1 VHPRKFVRDSLGF
14 TLAQYALRVL
24 LMLRG
29 IVAARLLGPMSYGA
43 WNALQLIM
51 DYGAFSTLG
60 TQQGLDQAV
69 PARIVEANAA
79 NLERLKRAGLFNIV
93 LMSVLFAGGSL
104 LFLVA
109 RDSKILGFWGV
120 GGAAL
125 ALTCVVLTNISNF
138 HTTLLRSHGDIGAV
152 SLWFLIQG
160 AIGAI
165 LGLAL
170 IPSMGVWGL
179 LTGWVVGTAAST
191 LFVRIIGRKVVPLM
205 PRPSFDGLAL
215 VRVGF
220 PMFVFMGSA
229 LVMRSIDRVI
239 ILKFLGTTA
248 LGYYSLAV
256 MALTFMLYLP
266 DSIAFVLYPRLLLDF
281 RRGDNHPEV
290 IRPRVERSLR
300 ALAVVMPGLC
310 GIAFLVAREAVM
322 AVLPRFVLGVTA
334 TRVLC
339 FGAAALSLGNLS
351 SIVLMT
357 LGRQNVLVPA
367 ALAMTA
373 IGAGLDILA
382 VRAGF
387 DISGVA
393 RATLVTYTVNGT
405 LLLWL
410 ACRGLRIEGRHRAR
424 LIGSALVPLVTGG
437 VLAYAI
443 DRVLPWGDSAPTLVL
458 FSRLMVAVAL
468 FAGIYGALM
477 LPLVRGLGLKQVA
490 RELQLPF
497 PFFGS
502 RAEAPRT

>member
-1 VHPRKFVRDSLGF
+1 MHPRKFVRDSLGF

-24 LMLRG
+24 LMARG
-29 IVAARLLGPMSYGA
+29 IVAARLLGPMPYGA
-43 WNALQLIM
+43 WNALQLMM

-69 PARIVEANAA
+69 PARIVDADAA
-79 NLERLKRAGLFNIV
+79 QLERLKQAGLFNII
-93 LMSVLFAGGSL
+93 LMSALFAGGCL
-104 LFLVA
+104 LFLVV
-109 RDSKILGFWGV
+109 RPSRIIGYWGV
-120 GGAAL
+120 GGAVL
-125 ALTCVVLTNISNF
+125 ALTCVVLTNVANF
-138 HTTLLRSHGDIGAV
+138 HTTLLRSHGDIAAV

-170 IPSMGVWGL
+170 VPSMGPWGL
-179 LTGWVVGTAAST
+179 LTGWAVGTAVST
-191 LFVRIIGRKVVPLM
+191 AFVRFTGRRVVPVM
-205 PRPSFDGLAL
+205 PRPSVDGLTL
-215 VRVGF
+215 LRVGF

-266 DSIAFVLYPRLLLDF
+266 DSIGFVLYPRLLLDF
-281 RRGDNHPEV
+281 RRGDNRPEA
-290 IRPRVERSLR
+290 IRSRVERSLR

-334 TRVLC
+334 VRVLC
-339 FGAAALSLGNLS
+339 FGAAALTLGNLS

-357 LGRQNVLVPA
+357 LGRQNLLVPA

-393 RATLVTYTVNGT
+393 RATLVTYTVNGV

-410 ACRGLRIEGRHRAR
+410 ACRGLQIEGRHCAR
-424 LIGSALVPLVTGG
+424 LIGSALLPLATGG
-437 VLAYAI
+437 ALAYVI
-443 DRVLPWGDSAPTLVL
+443 DRVLPWADDAP
-458 FSRLMVAVAL
+458 RLMLFVRLTVAL
-468 FAGIYGALM
+468 ALFVPIYGALM
-477 LPLVRGLGLKQVA
+477 LPLLRGLGLRQVA